1 MQNVEKEAKIESYVS
16 SGGEV
21 CRVEVGSEDY
31 IIVYFNSVRYID
43 ISLRNLVVTVY
54 DNEKDWNT
62 RQMKDGKLVK

>member
-1 MQNVEKEAKIESYVS
+1 MDKIEKEAKVESYVS

-43 ISLRNLVVTVY
+43 ISLKNLLVTVY
-54 DNEKDWNT
+54 DKEKDWNT
-62 RQMKDGKLVK
+62 RQMKNGKLVK